1 VQENTKGTFLSMQAP
16 CSSRPDLSH
25 YYGHLNKAKKI
36 ILKELSKAHLKKA
49 VEVFG
54 QCGGE
59 NSNLITRPLKF
70 AVYQLIFKS
79 EEMSETEKVGMIEG
93 ERAKRA
99 SLEEDIRA
107 TTKLPF
113 YILLFHSIRNAQDC
127 STPTT

>member
-1 VQENTKGTFLSMQAP
+1 MQENTKGTFLSMQAP

-99 SLEEDIRA
+99 SLEEDERA
-107 TTKLPF
+107 FEPL
-113 YILLFHSIRNAQDC
+113 N
-127 STPTT
+127 